1 MSQQAGIGSKSSL
14 AGVAGFSVAADF
26 EVHED
31 KIDPIAATPSKPA
44 TASSGASV
52 ALGGLRSEL
61 LFLITTYILLIYTL
75 PLIIDICIDD

>member
-1 MSQQAGIGSKSSL
+1 MSHQAGIGSKSS
-14 AGVAGFSVAADF
+14 AGAAGFSVAADF

-31 KIDPIAATPSKPA
+31 KIDPTAATPSKPA
-44 TASSGASV
+44 TASSGASA
-52 ALGGLRSEL
+52 ALGGLRSEM